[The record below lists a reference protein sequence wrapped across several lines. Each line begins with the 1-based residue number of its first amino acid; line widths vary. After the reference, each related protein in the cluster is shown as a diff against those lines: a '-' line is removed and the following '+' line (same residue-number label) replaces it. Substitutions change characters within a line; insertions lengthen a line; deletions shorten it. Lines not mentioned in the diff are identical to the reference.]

1 MSFTTNKYL
10 EKPAHGSNV
19 DTWDVPLN
27 DDFNIIDTAFGGVTP
42 LNAGA
47 GSLTLSLAQY
57 RPLILSIT
65 GTLAGNI
72 TYTIPSGIGGQWIV
86 RNAAT
91 GGSYTVT
98 IASGGGGSYVIVDR
112 NVSTTVYSDGTNIRY
127 ADNWVRP
134 SLAAGS
140 STQIQYNTGGIL
152 DASANLVYSGGKLG
166 VGTASPT
173 QALEVAGTVYSTS
186 GGFKFPDGSVQTSAA
201 TGGPS
206 SYVATINFGSTGLLP
221 STASSGAVVV
231 AGTLNIASG
240 GTGATSASVARTNLG
255 AATAGS
261 NSDIT
266 SINGLATALSV
277 AQGGTGQTSYT
288 NGQILIGNSATN
300 SLTKATIT
308 GGTGITINNGNGT
321 IEIVASGTSGVGT
334 FSGGTTGLTPATPTA
349 GAVVLGGTLAVA
361 NGGTG
366 ITSFGSG
373 VGTALGQGVTGSG
386 GIVLANSPTL
396 VTPNLGTP
404 SILTLYNAMGLP
416 LASGVTGILPV
427 ANGGTGVT
435 SSTGT
440 GSVVLSAS
448 PTLTGTLNAAAI
460 TASGAV
466 SAATVTSTGTMTTSD
481 VLVMNS
487 SFKRNRIIN
496 GNMVVN
502 QRRAIATPVAA
513 TNGAYIVDR
522 FATFK
527 IGSGTYTFQQLATG
541 PAGFSNCTL
550 LTLSGNSTP
559 GFSDSYNVAQ
569 LIEGYNVADLGWGTA
584 DAKSVT
590 LSFWV
595 NISVVG
601 TYSVFITNLTS
612 SYLKTFTVT
621 AAGAWEKKTI
631 TIPGPTSGTWNTTNG
646 TGMIVGIDLGSGGEK
661 TGAASSWLSGFYQHV
676 SGSNNWISGTVGA
689 TYYMTGFQLE
699 VGSTATPYE
708 TQIYSDQLA
717 QCQRYYWKT
726 YNQGQ
731 YAGQAPSTA
740 TYRTRAYGGS
750 TYAAFV
756 AQFPTLMKTTP
767 NVTLYNPTTGAV
779 DSWRNVDSGTNVA
792 ANVSTVLDNAVAVE
806 SFAASDQTY
815 MFQIVADAEIW

>member
-10 EKPAHGSNV
+10 EKPANGSNV

-27 DDFNIIDTAFGGVTP
+27 DDFNIIDEAFGGLTP

-47 GSLTLSLAQY
+47 GSATLTLAQY

-65 GTLAGNI
+65 GTLVGNI

-91 GGSYTVT
+91 GGSYTIT

-112 NVSTTVYSDGTNIRY
+112 NVSTVVYSDGTNIRY

-140 STQIQYNTGGIL
+140 STQIQYNTSGIL

-173 QALEVAGTVYSTS
+173 QALEVAGTVYSTT
-186 GGFKFPDGSVQTSAA
+186 GGFKFPDGSVQTSAS
-201 TGGPS
+201 TGAPS
-206 SYVATINFGSTGLLP
+206 SYVATISFGSTGLLP
-221 STASSGAVVV
+221 STASSGAVAV
-231 AGTLNIASG
+231 AGTLNVANG

-266 SINGLATALSV
+266 SISGLTTALTV

-308 GGTGITINNGNGT
+308 GGSGITVNNGNGI

-349 GAVVLGGTLAVA
+349 GAVVLSGTLAVA

-366 ITSFGSG
+366 ITAFGSG

-404 SILTLYNAMGLP
+404 STLTLTNATGLA
-416 LASGVTGILPV
+416 LTSGVTGVLPV

-448 PTLTGTLNAAAI
+448 PTFTGTLNAAA
-460 TASGAV
+460 V
-466 SAATVTSTGTMTTSD
+466 STTSNYTSTGTISVNTGGATSGAAIS
-481 VLVMNS
+481 V
-487 SFKRNRIIN
+487 RN
-496 GNMVVN
+496 GGD
-502 QRRAIATPVAA
+502 IALYNAA
-513 TNGAYIVDR
+513 DTGSATLSCDTNGELKTAG
-522 FATFK
+522 TFVAS
-527 IGSGTYTFQQLATG
+527 GSVKASATG
-541 PAGFSNCTL
+541 FIFPDNTTQSTAFPTYGAGYQLFPGGLNQQFGQS
-550 LTLSGNSTP
+550 SVGAST
-559 GFSDSYNVAQ
+559 
-569 LIEGYNVADLGWGTA
+569 
-584 DAKSVT
+584 SVT
-590 LSFWV
+590 
-595 NISVVG
+595 
-601 TYSVFITNLTS
+601 ITLPYACPTAVYTAYLT
-612 SYLKTFTVT
+612 
-621 AAGAWEKKTI
+621 EI
-631 TIPGPTSGTWNTTNG
+631 HN
-646 TGMIVGIDLGSGGEK
+646 
-661 TGAASSWLSGFYQHV
+661 
-676 SGSNNWISGTVGA
+676 
-689 TYYMTGFQLE
+689 
-699 VGSTATPYE
+699 
-708 TQIYSDQLA
+708 
-717 QCQRYYWKT
+717 
-726 YNQGQ
+726 
-731 YAGQAPSTA
+731 
-740 TYRTRAYGGS
+740 S
-750 TYAAFV
+750 TYAGPYATIGVEILSNTQIRVWNNNGYSMGFFWFV
-756 AQFPTLMKTTP
+756 
-767 NVTLYNPTTGAV
+767 VGY
-779 DSWRNVDSGTNVA
+779 
-792 ANVSTVLDNAVAVE
+792 
-806 SFAASDQTY
+806 
-815 MFQIVADAEIW
+815 